1 MDTFEIHKFNY
12 IDINKIQVSEFNIG
26 YNSSQFL
33 IQSPI
38 FNDYELLNYN
48 SKKYIELK
56 LDDSKISHLKFLTF
70 IDSLELKLNN
80 FSNNNKSIKTQII
93 TNIQNKKSLK
103 VKLLDNTMY
112 FDSCKNEVNNLYT
125 KKISVLF
132 KLEFYKIYYS
142 WTAVQILQ
150 LN

>member
-1 MDTFEIHKFNY
+1 MDTFEIHKYNN
-12 IDINKIQVSEFNIG
+12 IDINKLQLSHLNIK
-26 YNSSQFL
+26 YNSNNFL
-33 IQSPI
+33 VQSPI

-56 LDDSKISHLKFLTF
+56 LDDSKMSHLNFLTF

-80 FSNNNKSIKTQII
+80 YLNNKLIKTQII

-103 VKLLDNTMY
+103 VKLLDNTVY
-112 FDSCKNEVNNLYT
+112 FDSNKNEVNSLYST
-125 KKISVLF
+125 KISILF
-132 KLEFYKIYYS
+132 KLEFFNTYYS
-142 WTAVQILQ
+142 WTAIQILQ